1 MHSST
6 TQSFAEDVTIE
17 DRVVKS
23 TVQDLKIP
31 HVDFAEFLRN
41 AWNEE
46 PDATALVDAPTGQRY
61 SGRQLLENCE
71 RIAAGFQALGLE
83 RGDTVAFA
91 SANSVDL
98 VMAFIAAVFAGAKI
112 TCVKTV
118 FNEREMTRVLKITK
132 PSVVYCEMESA
143 EKIQEVCQNIPSVK
157 ALVAAGE
164 REGMANM
171 ATLKKTP
178 RNAFKRP
185 APADPEDVVI
195 VFHSSGSTGLPKA
208 GLISH
213 RNIIAE
219 LVTFGYKN
227 EGFSKGDIFLCY
239 LPLMHAAP
247 MWLLFTMLTHHVQV
261 VLVSAK
267 DLAQVLMP
275 IPKYKVTT
283 LVLYPTHGLHIV
295 QRGLPPPLDVSSL
308 RAVFIAGSSIPQ
320 QVLRQLGELFRGCLI
335 IHGYGLTE
343 ACCAIAH
350 TRGQCHDFKTAG
362 IPMPH
367 VNIKVVDIDTGKKLG
382 PEECGEI
389 CVKGPT
395 CFKGYLDAPEAT
407 AHVFDDEGYVR
418 TGDTGYYTSR
428 GELYVLDRIKEIIR
442 CMDQQVA
449 PAELE
454 ELLQEHPDVMQAA
467 VAGVPHPEYLEAA
480 RAFVVLDGGRRPAT
494 EEEKETKKEA
504 LVNYIKGLVAP
515 HKQLH
520 GGIEFVDAIPQTE
533 TGKPHRRQLRDEYL
547 QREGAKTAS

>member
-1 MHSST
+1 MAQNT
-6 TQSFAEDVTIE
+6 TQRFADDVTIE
-17 DRVVKS
+17 DSVVKS

-31 HVDFAEFLRN
+31 DVDFAEYLRN

-46 PDATALVDAPTGQRY
+46 PEGIALVDAATGESY
-61 SGRQLLENCE
+61 SNRQLLENCE

-83 RGDTVAFA
+83 RGDMVAFA

-98 VMAFIAAVFAGAKI
+98 VMAFIAAIFAGAKI

-118 FNEREMTRVLKITK
+118 FNEREMTRVLQITK
-132 PSVVYCEMESA
+132 PSLVYCEMESA
-143 EKIQEVCQNIPSVK
+143 DKILDVCQNIPSVK

-164 REGMANM
+164 HKGMADI
-171 ATLKKTP
+171 ATLKETP
-178 RNAFKRP
+178 LNAFNRP

-213 RNIIAE
+213 RNFIAE

-227 EGFSKGDIFLCY
+227 EGFSKGDIFLSY

-247 MWLLFTMLTHHVQV
+247 MWLIFTMLTHHVQV

-275 IPKYKVTT
+275 IPKYQVTT
-283 LVLYPTHGLHIV
+283 LVLYPTHGLHI
-295 QRGLPPPLDVSSL
+295 
-308 RAVFIAGSSIPQ
+308 
-320 QVLRQLGELFRGCLI
+320 VLRQLGELFRGCLI

-362 IPMPH
+362 IPMPY

-418 TGDTGYYTSR
+418 TGKYF
-428 GELYVLDRIKEIIR
+428 EISSSCHQGR
-442 CMDQQVA
+442 VKQSHN
-449 PAELE
+449 LRT
-454 ELLQEHPDVMQAA
+454 LS
-467 VAGVPHPEYLEAA
+467 EAM
-480 RAFVVLDGGRRPAT
+480 
-494 EEEKETKKEA
+494 
-504 LVNYIKGLVAP
+504 
-515 HKQLH
+515 
-520 GGIEFVDAIPQTE
+520 
-533 TGKPHRRQLRDEYL
+533 
-547 QREGAKTAS
+547 

>member
-1 MHSST
+1 MAQNT
-6 TQSFAEDVTIE
+6 TQGFADDVTIE
-17 DRVVKS
+17 DRIVKS
-23 TVQDLKIP
+23 TVQGLKIP
-31 HVDFAEFLRN
+31 DVDLAEHLRN
-41 AWNEE
+41 VWDVQ
-46 PDATALVDAPTGQRY
+46 PVGIALVDAETGVPHTN
-61 SGRQLLENCE
+61 RQLMENCE
-71 RIAAGFQALGLE
+71 RIAAGFQALGLA
-83 RGDTVAFA
+83 RGDMVAFA
-91 SANSVDL
+91 SGNSVDL
-98 VMAFIAAVFAGAKI
+98 VMAFIAVIFAGAKI

-118 FNEREMTRVLKITK
+118 FNAREMTRVLMTTK
-132 PSVVYCEMESA
+132 PTLVYSDMETA
-143 EKIQEVCQNIPSVK
+143 DKIQEVCQNIPSVK

-164 REGMANM
+164 RNGMANI
-171 ATLKKTP
+171 ATLKETP

-185 APADPEDVVI
+185 APADPGDVAI

-213 RNIIAE
+213 RNFIAE

-227 EGFSKGDIFLCY
+227 EGLRKGDIFLAY

-261 VLVSAK
+261 VLVAAK

-320 QVLRQLGELFRGCLI
+320 LVLRQLGELFRGCLI

-343 ACCAIAH
+343 VCCAIAY

-362 IPMPH
+362 IPMPY
-367 VNIKVVDIDTGKKLG
+367 VNIKVVDIDSGAKLG
-382 PEECGEI
+382 PGECGEI

-428 GELYVLDRIKEIIR
+428 GELYVLDRIKDIIR

-454 ELLQEHPDVMQAA
+454 ELLQEHPDVIQAA
-467 VAGVPHPEYLEAA
+467 VAGVPHPEYLEAP
-480 RAFVVLDGGRRPAT
+480 RAFIVLERRPGR
-494 EEEKETKKEA
+494 EEEKDAHKEA
-504 LVNYIKGLVAP
+504 LLNYIKGLVAP

-520 GGIEFVDAIPQTE
+520 GGIEFVDVIPQTE

-547 QREGAKTAS
+547 QREGAKTTP